1 METVTTQQL
10 LTAGFLGLDR
20 RFLADLKPH
29 RTSLCLFCRAGVPG
43 LSWVRGRGHR
53 HSYYWRRVLQV
64 VLQDPCP
71 ALCCWSLCNS
81 ALGKSFLVMHFSCNV
96 SLCPQEKQ
104 DRVRRAVMKLIRSC
118 LSSSFWLRRS
128 GRDARYLSCFAA
140 GMQCLSALAL
150 CSFGRLIQVHESV

>member
-1 METVTTQQL
+1 MWRPLPPSNFSPLVFWVL
-10 LTAGFLGLDR
+10 AGDFWQIWSHTGPRFVYFVGLE
-20 RFLADLKPH
+20 FLA
-29 RTSLCLFCRAGVPG
+29 CAGSMGGDADTVITG
-43 LSWVRGRGHR
+43 
-53 HSYYWRRVLQV
+53 VLQV

-96 SLCPQEKQ
+96 FLCPQEKQ
-104 DRVRRAVMKLIRSC
+104 DHVRRAVMKLIRSC